1 MKQKFI
7 TFLTGFL
14 IYGLV
19 FGVIMYYTEDNKNI
33 LQAFFSGLIFGTS
46 MGLFE
51 VFINPRIKR
60 YFETR
65 KKNKP

>member
-33 LQAFFSGLIFGTS
+33 LQALFSGLFFGSS
-46 MGLFE
+46 MGLYE
-51 VFINPRIKR
+51 VFIYPKIRN
-60 YFETR
+60 YFS
-65 KKNKP
+65 KKNNKP